1 VRTSPGVR
9 VQSEGVSSSTLVA
22 VGPGL
27 AVAVVVLALLAA
39 AVSRLGGLG
48 HERQVLV
55 AALRAVVQLT
65 AVALVIGVLL
75 RSFWLSL
82 IFVAVMAAAATRTAG
97 RRLTRGPGWWWAAVP
112 LLAGAAPVVLALL
125 LSGLLPRTGLAV
137 IPVSGILLGGAMTAT
152 SLAGRTALDEL
163 RSRRGELEAAL
174 SVGLLDR
181 DAALLVCRD
190 AAARALVPALDQT
203 RTVGLVT
210 LPGAFVGLLL
220 AGASPVSAGAVQ
232 VFVLVALLA
241 VEAVAVVVVTEMV
254 ARGRWR

>member
-1 VRTSPGVR
+1 M
-9 VQSEGVSSSTLVA
+9 SSSALVA

-27 AVAVVVLALLAA
+27 VIAVAVLAVAAA
-39 AVSRLGGLG
+39 AVSRWGGLG
-48 HERQVLV
+48 HDRQVLV
-55 AALRAVVQLT
+55 AAVRAVAQLA
-65 AVALVIGVLL
+65 AVAVVIGVLL

-82 IFVAVMAAAATRTAG
+82 LFVAAMAAVATRTAG
-97 RRLTRGPGWWWAAVP
+97 RRLTGGHGWWWAGVP
-112 LLAGAAPVVLALL
+112 VLAGVVPVVLGLL
-125 LSGLLPRTGLAV
+125 LGGVLPRTGLAV

-163 RSRRGELEAAL
+163 VSRRGELEAAL
-174 SVGLLDR
+174 ALGFVER
-181 DAALLVCRD
+181 DAALLVCRH
-190 AAARALVPALDQT
+190 AASRALVPALDQT

-220 AGASPVSAGAVQ
+220 AGASPVAAGAVQ

-241 VEAVAVVVVTEMV
+241 VEAVAVVVVTELV

>member
-1 VRTSPGVR
+1 MQCER
-9 VQSEGVSSSTLVA
+9 VSTSTLVT

-27 AVAVVVLALLAA
+27 GGAVVLLALVAA
-39 AVSRLGGLG
+39 AVSRVGGLG
-48 HERQVLV
+48 HDRQVLV
-55 AALRAVVQLT
+55 AVVRAVVQLS
-65 AVALVIGVLL
+65 VVSLVIGVLL

-82 IFVAVMAAAATRTAG
+82 LFVAVMAAVATRTAG
-97 RRLTRGPGWWWAAVP
+97 RRLTRGGGWWWAALP
-112 LLAGAAPVVLALL
+112 LLAGVSPVVVALL
-125 LSGLLPRTGLAV
+125 VAGVLPRDGLAV

-152 SLAGRTALDEL
+152 SLAGRAALDEL
-163 RSRRGELEAAL
+163 VSRRGELEAGLA
-174 SVGLLDR
+174 VGLLDR

-190 AAARALVPALDQT
+190 AASRALVPALDQT

-241 VEAVAVVVVTEMV
+241 VEAVAVVLVTELV
-254 ARGRWR
+254 ARGHWR